1 MSSSDGRAVSI
12 KMILSSSI
20 VLTSCE
26 YSIKHNVRVVEPYL
40 CYYSILNCCR
50 CFLYKIPSPFME
62 WNDGELMTMN
72 HSKAINYTVD
82 YLKIASRTLAN
93 RFENDMSI
101 LKYYR
106 ELFSYHF
113 PANGLGSVKNGITF
127 NGIVERCKL
136 LVELAQYNSS
146 LLHKAFVRKSN
157 YKHRAFTLKG
167 EYASKGFI
175 YEGKNEMLIDKDD
188 YYRISYICRK
198 YNVIYSLYHTMTE
211 GMTEDFFGAWCSDKE
226 GYNPDENWK
235 MIFDIP

>member
-1 MSSSDGRAVSI
+1 
-12 KMILSSSI
+12 
-20 VLTSCE
+20 
-26 YSIKHNVRVVEPYL
+26 
-40 CYYSILNCCR
+40 
-50 CFLYKIPSPFME
+50 ME